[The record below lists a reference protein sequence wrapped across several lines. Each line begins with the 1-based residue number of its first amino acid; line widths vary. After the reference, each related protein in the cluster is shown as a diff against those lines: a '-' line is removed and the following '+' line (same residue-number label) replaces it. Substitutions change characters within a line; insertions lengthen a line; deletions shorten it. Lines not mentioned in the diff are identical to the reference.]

1 MRNPTPESLPKVL
14 EETLDF
20 TEPFV
25 HFDRLAELGL
35 VKKPGNGGTWRDKF
49 DKYYRFTVISTK
61 NVEPVHK
68 HLIFEDELRFESL
81 EGSYTNLENPKK
93 GGEVL
98 GLFIWGIRYIIPGTR
113 NIPNWIIK
121 QIKCKGARCLIC
133 DTDRNIQCDHIDDDY
148 PDIPPD
154 KLTVSDFQPLCGSCN
169 KEKREAH
176 KKEKNNKKGFYYRD
190 VKDPSKSV
198 IRLLFGLPSDFVFPL
213 LAEERIGKVRFYRN
227 PQLVRELHIKH
238 LRRIIYCQ

>member
-1 MRNPTPESLPKVL
+1 MRNPNPESLPKVL

-35 VKKPGNGGTWRDKF
+35 VKKPGNGGAWRAF
-49 DKYYRFTVISTK
+49 DKYYRFTVVYTTK
-61 NVEPVHK
+61 KNAEPLHK
-68 HLIFEDELRFESL
+68 HLISEDRLRFESL
-81 EGSYTNLENPKK
+81 EGSYTNLKDPKK
-93 GGEVL
+93 GDVL
-98 GLFIWGIRYIIPGTR
+98 GLFIWGCRTSSNSRYIPV
-113 NIPNWIIK
+113 WIRERV
-121 QIKCKGARCLIC
+121 CYKGVRCLIC
-133 DTDRNIQCDHIDDDY
+133 DTDRDIQCDHVDDDY
-148 PDIPPD
+148 PYIPPD
-154 KLTVSDFQPLCGSCN
+154 KLTVSDFQALCQSCN
-169 KEKREAH
+169 HEKREAY
-176 KKEKNNKKGFYYRD
+176 KKEQNNKKGFYYRD

-238 LRRIIYCQ
+238 LHRIIYCQ

>member
-35 VKKPGNGGTWRDKF
+35 VKKPGNGGTWRDTF

-68 HLIFEDELRFESL
+68 HMIFEDGLRFESL
-81 EGSYTNLENPKK
+81 EGSYTNLEKPRK
-93 GGEVL
+93 GDVL
-98 GLFIWGIRYIIPGTR
+98 GLFIWGLIDKIPGTR
-113 NIPNWIIK
+113 NIPKRIIK

-133 DTDRNIQCDHIDDDY
+133 DTDRNIQCDHKDDDY
-148 PDIPPD
+148 PYIPPD

-190 VKDPSKSV
+190 VKDPSKSF
-198 IRLLFGLPSDFVFPL
+198 IRSHFGLPSDFVFPL
-213 LAEERIGKVRFYRN
+213 LAEETIGKVRFYRN

-238 LRRIIYCQ
+238 LRRVIYCQ

>member
-1 MRNPTPESLPKVL
+1 MGYREVIAKVIV
-14 EETLDF
+14 ETLAF
-20 TEPFV
+20 TKPFI

-35 VKKPGNGGTWRDKF
+35 VDVTNNGGSWRPTFEKN
-49 DKYYRFTVISTK
+49 YRFTVVYTTK
-61 NVEPVHK
+61 RKPLHRNT
-68 HLIFEDELRFESL
+68 IQEDESRFENVKSSFVHL
-81 EGSYTNLENPKK
+81 KKPENT
-93 GGEVL
+93 EVI
-98 GLFIWGIRYIIPGTR
+98 GLFIWGRTSSNSRYIPM
-113 NIPNWIIK
+113 WIRERV
-121 QIKCKGARCLIC
+121 CYKGARCLIC
-133 DTDRNIQCDHIDDDY
+133 DTDSRIECDHIDDDY
-148 PDIPPD
+148 PYIPPD

-227 PQLVRELHIKH
+227 PQLVREMHINH

>member
-1 MRNPTPESLPKVL
+1 MYTTKR
-14 EETLDF
+14 
-20 TEPFV
+20 
-25 HFDRLAELGL
+25 
-35 VKKPGNGGTWRDKF
+35 KPLHTNT
-49 DKYYRFTVISTK
+49 T
-61 NVEPVHK
+61 
-68 HLIFEDELRFESL
+68 FEDETKFENVESSFVHL
-81 EGSYTNLENPKK
+81 NKPSN

-98 GLFIWGIRYIIPGTR
+98 GLFIWGRTSSNSRYIPM
-113 NIPNWIIK
+113 WIRERV
-121 QIKCKGARCLIC
+121 CYKGARCLIC
-133 DTDRNIQCDHIDDDY
+133 DTDSRIECDHIDDDY

-154 KLTVSDFQPLCGSCN
+154 KLTVSDFQPLCRSCN
-169 KEKREAH
+169 IRKREAH

>member
-1 MRNPTPESLPKVL
+1 MGYREVIAKVIV
-14 EETLDF
+14 ETLAF
-20 TEPFV
+20 TKPFI

-35 VKKPGNGGTWRDKF
+35 VDVTNNGGSWRRTF
-49 DKYYRFTVISTK
+49 EENYRFTVVYTTK
-61 NVEPVHK
+61 RKPLHTNTT
-68 HLIFEDELRFESL
+68 FEDETKFENVESSFVHL
-81 EGSYTNLENPKK
+81 NKPSN

-98 GLFIWGIRYIIPGTR
+98 GLFIWGRTSSNSRYIPM
-113 NIPNWIIK
+113 WIRERV
-121 QIKCKGARCLIC
+121 CYKGARCLIC
-133 DTDRNIQCDHIDDDY
+133 DTDSRIECDHIDDDY

-154 KLTVSDFQPLCGSCN
+154 KLTVSDFQPLCRSCN
-169 KEKREAH
+169 IRKREAH

-190 VKDPSKSV
+190 VKDPSTSV

-238 LRRIIYCQ
+238 LHRIIYCQ

>member
-1 MRNPTPESLPKVL
+1 M
-14 EETLDF
+14 
-20 TEPFV
+20 
-25 HFDRLAELGL
+25 
-35 VKKPGNGGTWRDKF
+35 W
-49 DKYYRFTVISTK
+49 
-61 NVEPVHK
+61 
-68 HLIFEDELRFESL
+68 
-81 EGSYTNLENPKK
+81 
-93 GGEVL
+93 
-98 GLFIWGIRYIIPGTR
+98 IRERVCY
-113 NIPNWIIK
+113 
-121 QIKCKGARCLIC
+121 KGARCLIC
-133 DTDRNIQCDHIDDDY
+133 DTDSRIECDHIDDDY

-154 KLTVSDFQPLCGSCN
+154 KLTVSDFQPLCRSCN
-169 KEKREAH
+169 IRKREAH